1 MLRYKGLKKNLVDL
15 DMLMWKYFQDTLLC
29 FKK

>member
-15 DMLMWKYFQDTLLC
+15 DVLMWKYFQDILLC